1 MGKDKRFDDR
11 RENFWA
17 FLVFWVFQMIWVW
30 VVSLPVTVLNA
41 FPWDTGLPDLPAF
54 GTATD
59 IIGIVF
65 FGVGLIIEAGAASAS
80 ASARALA
87 STRPGHRLTRPRSFP
102 RPTLV
107 ADQQKTAFRENPANK
122 DKWCDTGLWYYS
134 RHPNYAGMRA

>member
-80 ASARALA
+80 ASAHTLALGPA
-87 STRPGHRLTRPRSFP
+87 GTPTNPPALVSP
-102 RPTLV
+102 PTLV

-134 RHPNYAGMRA
+134 RHPNYAGMHA